1 MALTLKTE
9 FVLSDKKAVDSLRQ
23 LTEEQY
29 YVTHGGRIVRNWEDL
44 PEDAHI
50 HVHFRL
56 RGGKGGFGSL
66 LRSFRI
72 HKSTNN
78 LMCRDL
84 NGRRIADVKEEE
96 KLRKWIAKAEQREK
110 VKAAKKK
117 EKYDKLKAGPP
128 KHQFTDPDYKRAH
141 DRIDDRVDSAFEE
154 ARKAMKEEV
163 VDEKSKPVEEEC
175 VDSDSGSEL
184 EDADVPGP
192 SWLIKKRKRKAVI
205 TTNGVK
211 KPKLAVPEE
220 EQPEVQNVI
229 KDAVEIEKPVEVKKS

>member
-117 EKYDKLKAGPP
+117 EKYDKLMLDLRSISSPILTTRERTIESMIAWTVHLK
-128 KHQFTDPDYKRAH
+128 KLEKR
-141 DRIDDRVDSAFEE
+141 
-154 ARKAMKEEV
+154 
-163 VDEKSKPVEEEC
+163 
-175 VDSDSGSEL
+175 
-184 EDADVPGP
+184 
-192 SWLIKKRKRKAVI
+192 
-205 TTNGVK
+205 
-211 KPKLAVPEE
+211 
-220 EQPEVQNVI
+220 
-229 KDAVEIEKPVEVKKS
+229 